1 MAFDRS
7 YLHIIILCGI
17 ILLYII
23 KNSAFKNGNPTC
35 DNFILNVYLYL
46 AFSIVAVGLST
57 YFYNYIF
64 NPPNTR
70 HKYMSS
76 MEAFNTGGFGL
87 YIILAYLICFGLIFY
102 LSFSES
108 FGNKNFKFIHIIWL
122 LFLFLISS
130 GVYPYFK
137 SIEYKDI
144 VEDALLITGSIFAI
158 MSSIVF
164 MFPTFFEK
172 TYNFMTMG
180 LFISLLVIILFELGN
195 IIFNRDPVSLI
206 KNYKTTSYI
215 VIILFTLFV
224 SYDTQRMI
232 MLKEMCSSLPNYPK
246 FSLDFFLDVLNI
258 FKRIVFLKSTD

>member
-17 ILLYII
+17 ILVYIM
-23 KNSAFKNGNPTC
+23 KNFSFKNGSPTC

-46 AFSIVAVGLST
+46 AFSIVSVALSS

-64 NPPNTR
+64 NTPNNR
-70 HKYMSS
+70 HKYMTTLQSFTS
-76 MEAFNTGGFGL
+76 GGFGI
-87 YIILAYLICFGLIFY
+87 YIIVSYLICFGLIFY

-180 LFISLLVIILFELGN
+180 LFISLLVIIFFELGN
-195 IIFNRDPVSLI
+195 IIFNRDPNSLI
-206 KNYKTTSYI
+206 KNFKTTSYI
-215 VIILFTLFV
+215 VIVLFTLFV

-232 MLKEMCSSLPNYPK
+232 MLK
-246 FSLDFFLDVLNI
+246 
-258 FKRIVFLKSTD
+258 

>member
-1 MAFDRS
+1 MAFERS
-7 YLHIIILCGI
+7 YLHLIILCGVV
-17 ILLYII
+17 LLYIM

-46 AFSIVAVGLST
+46 AFSIIAVGLST

-64 NPPNTR
+64 NPLNTR
-70 HKYMSS
+70 HKYMTTLQ
-76 MEAFNTGGFGL
+76 AFNTGGFGL

-102 LSFSES
+102 LSLSES
-108 FGNKNFKFIHIIWL
+108 FGNKNFKFIHLIWL

-137 SIEYKDI
+137 SIEYKDV
-144 VEDALLITGSIFAI
+144 VEDSLLITGSIFAF

-164 MFPTFFEK
+164 MFPGFFEK
-172 TYNFMTMG
+172 TYNFMTTG
-180 LFISLLVIILFELGN
+180 LFVSLLVIIFFELGN
-195 IIFNRDPVSLI
+195 IIFNRNPDSLL
-206 KNYKTTSYI
+206 KNFRMTSYA

-232 MLKEMCSSLPNYPK
+232 ILKEMCTSLPNYPK